1 MGAGIEL
8 GRLAAIGELAESR
21 GVRECLQWFT
31 REKQWINEQHLQVC
45 RVPSP
50 TFLEQ
55 ARAEWLLGQMR
66 AMGWQA
72 SLDPAGNVIAL
83 AEDDPGQPLIAV
95 AAHLDTVL
103 APRHKDEIG
112 MEPDGKFH
120 GPGVAD
126 NGAGLAALMA
136 LAKALKAA
144 PALGGSNAGLVL
156 AATVGEE
163 GEGNLG
169 GMRYLAGQSALA
181 ARIRTYLVLDGPG
194 LDRITTQGLASRRLE
209 IVFAGPGG
217 HSWSDYGTANPV
229 YALSHAISTFA
240 ELLPP
245 AGNGAPRSAF
255 NIGMIEGGSSVNSIP
270 ALARAKVDIRS
281 EGTARIAELAQALGV
296 EVERALERENQRAT
310 SGKLTARIRD
320 LGSRPPGQLPE
331 NSPLLACLRA
341 VDGHLGIRAR
351 LDCASTDANIPL
363 SMGLEAVS
371 IGAGGHGGGAH
382 TPAEWYD
389 PEGRDMGLKRI
400 LLVLALLLRLP
411 PQLPI

>member
-31 REKQWINEQHLQVC
+31 REKQWINEQHLQIC

-144 PALGGSNAGLVL
+144 PALGGSDAGLVL

-281 EGTARIAELAQALGV
+281 EGTARIAELAQALGA

-310 SGKLTARIRD
+310 SGKLTARIKD
-320 LGSRPPGQLPE
+320 LGSRPPGQLLE
-331 NSPLLACLRA
+331 NSFLLACLRA

-389 PEGRDMGLKRI
+389 PEGRDLGLKRI

>member
-31 REKQWINEQHLQVC
+31 REKQWINEQHLQIC

-310 SGKLTARIRD
+310 SGKLTARIKD
-320 LGSRPPGQLPE
+320 LGSRPPGQLLE
-331 NSPLLACLRA
+331 NSFLLACLRA

-389 PEGRDMGLKRI
+389 PEGRDLGLKRI